1 MGARKAQ
8 LKKKKKGHG
17 LSSYQTNKRHETQR
31 LDALPLKGTAGTEQL
46 DVRWNHPP
54 SQPHLS
60 SPTHGRR
67 EPSWPGFPVLAEEMA
82 LGEGR
87 AVGSTGQGE
96 VWQWPNAT
104 RCGCSHCTSI
114 HPAEAVS
121 GGGPGVVGGIEPRD
135 LRVLQ
140 GASSLHIVPRGP
152 AVLRG
157 QPRVWVSIQYSL
169 PLVMSQHT
177 TPPPTPVCKG
187 NVGKSHHHQSCT
199 QSTVGRTAWEPSAS
213 PLHGHRV
220 WGEAL
225 GSAWDSGTTCH
236 RGSVQT
242 ILQGCIG
249 NAETVKDLH
258 GEVGAACTALPL
270 WGAPIGDTVP
280 SH

>member
-1 MGARKAQ
+1 
-8 LKKKKKGHG
+8 
-17 LSSYQTNKRHETQR
+17 
-31 LDALPLKGTAGTEQL
+31 
-46 DVRWNHPP
+46 
-54 SQPHLS
+54 
-60 SPTHGRR
+60 
-67 EPSWPGFPVLAEEMA
+67 MA

-96 VWQWPNAT
+96 VCQWPNAT

-177 TPPPTPVCKG
+177 TPPPAPVCKG
-187 NVGKSHHHQSCT
+187 NKMWGKATAIRAALRALLEGQHGSPQPRRCMGTGCGERPWGQRGAVGQRAT
-199 QSTVGRTAWEPSAS
+199 
-213 PLHGHRV
+213 
-220 WGEAL
+220 
-225 GSAWDSGTTCH
+225 
-236 RGSVQT
+236 
-242 ILQGCIG
+242 
-249 NAETVKDLH
+249 
-258 GEVGAACTALPL
+258 EVLCKPFCTA
-270 WGAPIGDTVP
+270 A
-280 SH
+280 SEMQRQ